1 MRLLVLLAAL
11 APAVALAQ
19 SPAPPD
25 STEAASTDT
34 TATASARP
42 LFSFAALSD
51 SVRARQPAEPEPKPE
66 PTAAP
71 LTPTLHVV
79 GTAGVTM
86 LLPAGWDGP
95 VSAVETENPGY
106 ALYSARN
113 DAPDHLLAGAVL
125 RVERITGLNPLLR
138 ERFTRGQTGYGYH
151 GTTPVGPAAVPDGLG
166 IEVAGPGTGGAVAF
180 ITRGPILW
188 AVSVQAPATTWT
200 AHRAEVM
207 GLLLSP
213 RLP

>member
-66 PTAAP
+66 PTATP

-95 VSAVETENPGY
+95 VSAVETEDPGY

-138 ERFTRGQTGYGYH
+138 ERFTRGQTSYGYH

>member
-11 APAVALAQ
+11 TPAVALAQ

-95 VSAVETENPGY
+95 VSAVETEDPGY

-138 ERFTRGQTGYGYH
+138 ERFTRGQTSYGYH

>member
-1 MRLLVLLAAL
+1 MRLFVLLAAL

-19 SPAPPD
+19 SSAPPD
-25 STEAASTDT
+25 STERAAADTTAAASTP
-34 TATASARP
+34 S

-51 SVRARQPAEPEPKPE
+51 SVRARRPVALEPEPE
-66 PTAAP
+66 AAP
-71 LTPTLHVV
+71 LTPTVHVV
-79 GTAGVTM
+79 GTAGVSM

-95 VSAVETENPGY
+95 VSAIETEDPGY

-113 DAPDHLLAGAVL
+113 DAPDHLLTGAVL

-151 GTTPVGPAAVPDGLG
+151 GATPVGPAAVPEGLG
-166 IEVAGPGTGGAVAF
+166 VEVEGPETGGAVAF
-180 ITRGPILW
+180 ITRGPVLW
-188 AVSVQAPATTWT
+188 AVSIQAPATTWA

-207 GLLLSP
+207 GLLTSP

>member
-1 MRLLVLLAAL
+1 M
-11 APAVALAQ
+11 
-19 SPAPPD
+19 
-25 STEAASTDT
+25 
-34 TATASARP
+34 
-42 LFSFAALSD
+42 
-51 SVRARQPAEPEPKPE
+51 
-66 PTAAP
+66 
-71 LTPTLHVV
+71 
-79 GTAGVTM
+79 
-86 LLPAGWDGP
+86 
-95 VSAVETENPGY
+95 
-106 ALYSARN
+106 
-113 DAPDHLLAGAVL
+113 L

-138 ERFTRGQTGYGYH
+138 ERFTRGQTSYGYH

>member
-95 VSAVETENPGY
+95 VSAVETEDPGY

-138 ERFTRGQTGYGYH
+138 ERFTRGQTSYGYH

>member
-95 VSAVETENPGY
+95 VSAVETEDPGY

-138 ERFTRGQTGYGYH
+138 ERFTRGQTSYGYH
-151 GTTPVGPAAVPDGLG
+151 GTAPVGPAAVPDGLG

-188 AVSVQAPATTWT
+188 AVSVQAPATTWA

>member
-95 VSAVETENPGY
+95 VSAVETEDPGY

-138 ERFTRGQTGYGYH
+138 ERFTRGQTSYGYH

-166 IEVAGPGTGGAVAF
+166 IEVAGPVARSRSSREAPSCGPCPSRRPPRPGPRTG
-180 ITRGPILW
+180 PK
-188 AVSVQAPATTWT
+188 
-200 AHRAEVM
+200 
-207 GLLLSP
+207 
-213 RLP
+213 